1 MSTARVISTGSY
13 LPGAPL
19 SNSEIA
25 DLAGP
30 LPEEVLESLET
41 LQRHWLIDPKSGKHA
56 LSNSEMAAAAAQDAL
71 ARAGITSTDVGV
83 VVVST
88 ASPEYH
94 LPTVSSLVLEQLHIR
109 NAISAD
115 VRSGCAG
122 FIQALLMAESLL
134 TNSTARY
141 AVVVGSEAISPLLF
155 PLYRFG
161 SQQVRIRDRI
171 KVYTFGDGAGAV
183 VLERTDDET
192 DGGLGGYA
200 FQTVGGTTTPGM
212 RIVGGSTD
220 IPLHEQVERTPLI
233 DLFVDVRQAGR
244 MIPPMLL
251 DGLKHLLDA
260 TNTLYNEPSIV
271 VIPEGNAGYVTQELL
286 ERDELPDYWL
296 ALKDRIYEN
305 LDVVGATGSAAVPL
319 ALHQAVVDG
328 RLKPGETALLLAI
341 ETSKWIYA
349 GARMK
354 WR

>member
-41 LQRHWLIDPKSGKHA
+41 LQRHWLIDPESGKHA

-122 FIQALLMAESLL
+122 FIAFTALMPSI
-134 TNSTARY
+134 T
-141 AVVVGSEAISPLLF
+141 
-155 PLYRFG
+155 
-161 SQQVRIRDRI
+161 
-171 KVYTFGDGAGAV
+171 
-183 VLERTDDET
+183 
-192 DGGLGGYA
+192 
-200 FQTVGGTTTPGM
+200 GM
-212 RIVGGSTD
+212 RTSINITSGLSLSARALPIFPFSTMPTTF
-220 IPLHEQVERTPLI
+220 IS
-233 DLFVDVRQAGR
+233 FA
-244 MIPPMLL
+244 
-251 DGLKHLLDA
+251 
-260 TNTLYNEPSIV
+260 
-271 VIPEGNAGYVTQELL
+271 
-286 ERDELPDYWL
+286 
-296 ALKDRIYEN
+296 
-305 LDVVGATGSAAVPL
+305 
-319 ALHQAVVDG
+319 
-328 RLKPGETALLLAI
+328 
-341 ETSKWIYA
+341 
-349 GARMK
+349 
-354 WR
+354 